1 MQLNIDNLKGIGAF
15 TGAPVEKEIKWKQ
28 GDVEHTATVFIR
40 PLSYKSTVSDL
51 QAVNDKK
58 DPVAARIACS
68 VCGPDGVPIFTV
80 DDITD
85 GPIIPDIESRIEGGT
100 EGTKRMGAL
109 DGNLAMAL
117 LAAIAEVNYL
127 GKPTS

>member
-1 MQLNIDNLKGIGAF
+1 MQLNIENLKSIGAF

-28 GDVEHTATVFIR
+28 GEEEYTATVFIR

-51 QAVNDKK
+51 QGVNDKK
-58 DPVAARIACS
+58 DPVAVRIASS
-68 VCGPDGVPIFTV
+68 VCDESGTPIFTA
-80 DDITD
+80 DDITGD
-85 GPIIPDIESRIEGGT
+85 ADPER
-100 EGTKRMGAL
+100 GAL

-127 GKPTS
+127 GKSVS

>member
-1 MQLNIDNLKGIGAF
+1 MQLNIDNLKTIGAF
-15 TGAPVEKEIKWKQ
+15 TGAPVEKQIKWKQ
-28 GDVEHTATVFIR
+28 GDEEHTATVFIR

-58 DPVAARIACS
+58 DPVATRIACS
-68 VCGPDGVPIFTV
+68 VCDETGKPIFTA
-80 DDITD
+80 DDITGD
-85 GPIIPDIESRIEGGT
+85 ADPER
-100 EGTKRMGAL
+100 GAL
-109 DGNLAMAL
+109 DGNLAMAM

>member
-1 MQLNIDNLKGIGAF
+1 MQLNIESLKTIGAF

-28 GDVEHTATVFIR
+28 SDEEYTATVYIR

-58 DPVAARIACS
+58 DPVATRIAAS
-68 VCGPDGVPIFTV
+68 VCDETGKPIFTA
-80 DDITD
+80 DDITGD
-85 GPIIPDIESRIEGGT
+85 ADPER
-100 EGTKRMGAL
+100 GAL

-117 LAAIAEVNYL
+117 LSAIAEVNYM
-127 GKPTS
+127 GKTMS

>member
-1 MQLNIDNLKGIGAF
+1 MQLNIENLKTIGAF

-28 GDVEHTATVFIR
+28 GEEEYTATVFIR

-51 QAVNDKK
+51 QGVNDKK
-58 DPVAARIACS
+58 DPVAVRIASS
-68 VCGPDGVPIFTV
+68 VCDETGTPIFTA
-80 DDITD
+80 DDITGD
-85 GPIIPDIESRIEGGT
+85 ADPER
-100 EGTKRMGAL
+100 GAL

-127 GKPTS
+127 GKNVS

>member
-1 MQLNIDNLKGIGAF
+1 MQLNIESLKTIGAF
-15 TGAPVEKEIKWKQ
+15 TGAPVEKQIKWKQ
-28 GDVEHTATVFIR
+28 GDEEHTATVFIR

-58 DPVAARIACS
+58 DPVATRIAAS
-68 VCGPDGVPIFTV
+68 VCNETGKPIFTA
-80 DDITD
+80 DDITGD
-85 GPIIPDIESRIEGGT
+85 ADPER
-100 EGTKRMGAL
+100 GAL

-117 LAAIAEVNYL
+117 LAAIAEVNYM

>member
-1 MQLNIDNLKGIGAF
+1 MQLNIENLKTIGAF

-28 GDVEHTATVFIR
+28 GEEEHTATVFIR

-58 DPVAARIACS
+58 DPVATRIACS
-68 VCGPDGVPIFTV
+68 VCDSSGVPIFTT
-80 DDITD
+80 DDITGD
-85 GPIIPDIESRIEGGT
+85 ADPER
-100 EGTKRMGAL
+100 GAL
-109 DGNLAMAL
+109 DGNLAMSL

>member
-1 MQLNIDNLKGIGAF
+1 MQLNIENLKTIGAF

-28 GDVEHTATVFIR
+28 GEEEYTATVFIR

-51 QAVNDKK
+51 QGVNDKK
-58 DPVAARIACS
+58 DPVAVRIACS
-68 VCGPDGVPIFTV
+68 VCDETGTPIFTA
-80 DDITD
+80 DDITGD
-85 GPIIPDIESRIEGGT
+85 ADPER
-100 EGTKRMGAL
+100 GAL

-127 GKPTS
+127 GKNVS